1 MKWLPEIPDLMSKK
15 AAFLLFN
22 TLSLVFV
29 WWKGQIRSDWP
40 SIIGLIV
47 AFALMNSVAWW
58 SSRNFPQWAKPTAK
72 PDRDDTQPARKA
84 IDTRS
89 QEQ

>member
-1 MKWLPEIPDLMSKK
+1 VKWLPEIPDLMSKK

-29 WWKGQIRSDWP
+29 WWRGQLRSDWP

-47 AFALMNSVAWW
+47 AFALMNTVAWW
-58 SSRNFPQWAKPTAK
+58 SSRNFPQWAKPAAK
-72 PDRDDTQPARKA
+72 QDRDEAQPARKA
-84 IDTRS
+84 IDTRTTK
-89 QEQ
+89 E